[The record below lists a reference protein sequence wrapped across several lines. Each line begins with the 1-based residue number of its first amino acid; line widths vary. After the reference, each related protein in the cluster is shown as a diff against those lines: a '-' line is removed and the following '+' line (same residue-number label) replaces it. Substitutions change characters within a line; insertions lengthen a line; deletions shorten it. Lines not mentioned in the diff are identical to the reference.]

1 MNKLLNITN
10 RKFLTFTMC
19 ICLIIFTGAII
30 FYSGMNYKFNNF
42 IDKNY
47 IQLSQDWT
55 LIDNDTL
62 EIDTINLPEM
72 FSYNLGKSY
81 TFSKTLDFDTLSG
94 KDKLFIQSGFSNLEV
109 YINGKEIY
117 NFFDNDFDKYSNKAK
132 CKMHLISIPN
142 NIKNSKLEIKA
153 FIHDNSSLSY
163 NLASVMIGSSISI
176 FYKLIVDQL
185 FSLLIIFVTAIIS
198 ILVFTSFIISLFMK
212 SKTSYILFFIGL
224 FSMFSSLYAF
234 SESNIIQL
242 IIPNLYIINTITFMT
257 LLLLPIPLLAIM
269 LEYTKDK
276 YKYLLSIALYILLL
290 NFFIQTI
297 LNFLE
302 IRDYRSMLS
311 ISHTIIV
318 CTIILVLFVYFNSYK
333 KNTLSERY
341 FFISTLPLILGVTID
356 LLLYYFKR
364 TLFNGIFFQ
373 GSILIFII
381 FHLWSVFQSYV
392 NYSTVS
398 LQSQLYKEL
407 ALKDALTNL
416 NNRYSFE
423 NKIQELNNSLNL
435 YNSIWCISIDI
446 NNLKYINDHLGHNY
460 GDKLIISFAKILKTC
475 FEGVGLCYRI
485 GGDEFVVIVC
495 NLLKPEII
503 DLLDLLRYKVEKFNT
518 ENNSFYLSFAVG
530 YDNYRVVKDSN
541 LSDVLIRSDKLMY
554 KNKSSIKSLRKADAL

>member
-30 FYSGMNYKFNNF
+30 FYSGMNYKFNDF

-47 IQLSQDWT
+47 IELSQDWT

-62 EIDTINLPEM
+62 EINTINLPEM
-72 FSYNLGKSY
+72 FSYDLKKSY
-81 TFSKTLDFDTLSG
+81 TFSKIIDFNTLSG

-117 NFFDNDFDKYSNKAK
+117 NFFDNDFNKNSNKAK
-132 CKMHLISIPN
+132 CKMHLISIPD

-163 NLASVMIGSSISI
+163 NLASVMIGSSTSI

-198 ILVFTSFIISLFMK
+198 ILIFTAFIISLFMK

-242 IIPNLYIINTITFMT
+242 IIPNLYIINTINFMT
-257 LLLLPIPLLAIM
+257 LLLLPIPLIAIM
-269 LEYTKDK
+269 LEYTKD
-276 YKYLLSIALYILLL
+276 KYLLSIALYILLL
-290 NFFIQTI
+290 NFFIQTL

-318 CTIILVLFVYFNSYK
+318 CTIILVLFVHFNSYK
-333 KNTLSERY
+333 KNTLSEKY

-356 LLLYYFKR
+356 LLLYYFK
-364 TLFNGIFFQ
+364 LSSFNGIFFQ

-381 FHLWSVFQSYV
+381 FQLWSVFQSYV

-398 LQSQLYKEL
+398 LQSQIYKEL
-407 ALKDALTNL
+407 ALTDALTNL

-423 NKIQELNNSLNL
+423 NKIQELNSSLNL

-475 FEGVGLCYRI
+475 FEDVGFCYRI

-495 NLLKPEII
+495 NLLKSEII
-503 DLLDLLRYKVEKFNT
+503 DLLDILYYKVEKFNT